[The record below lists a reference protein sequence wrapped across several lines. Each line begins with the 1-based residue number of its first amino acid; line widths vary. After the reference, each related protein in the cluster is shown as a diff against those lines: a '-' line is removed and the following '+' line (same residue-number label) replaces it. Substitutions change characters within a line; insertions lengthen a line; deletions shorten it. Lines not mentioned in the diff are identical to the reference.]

1 MYIDL
6 ATINMAPGQGAGK
19 PEMSFSVSPSTSDVV
34 VAPDEG
40 YVFSGGVVEAVT
52 SAIDANIRPENITE
66 GVSILGVSG
75 TAVVPSGDLNGA
87 LYVAPGTSG
96 HTYGFNVKKYAHF
109 NLTVD
114 GPRISNL
121 NIVPSTVSQSIS
133 AAEGYCYVSGT
144 VAAVTSAIDANI
156 YPGNIRSGVSIL
168 GVEGTYGGGGIEPVG
183 TLSITSNGVY
193 NVEVYASVDVSVAG
207 GSPYK
212 YLTGEITGLSS
223 LGWDAQSIAYAND
236 NIDFY
241 STDASC
247 YAVNQ
252 DDIDIAQNLY
262 EYNITGNTE
271 VRYAPMFT
279 AERTNWGTEFQNCT
293 NLITIPLYDTSNIEY
308 FGPAAHSGYSGCFAG
323 CSNLKTIPALD
334 TSNATDMYC
343 MFVNCSSLETV
354 PLMDTSNVTNFAGM
368 FRGCKSLKS
377 VPKFDFSSAETLLN
391 MFYKCTSLKTV
402 PQFDF
407 TNSNITNINNLFTGC
422 ESLEYVPALDT
433 SNITGMAYVFSW
445 VIESTRNADTTTA
458 PTSVNAATNY
468 GLIHKLDNLK
478 RVDGW
483 DFSALT
489 VAPTN
494 FFGAYNATATVITP
508 KSLPNLTHFIVNG
521 KIDFDWNTTGQGF
534 WMLTNLDFDS
544 IKSIL
549 QAMLRADLG
558 HSMLFRTTITD
569 DALGTLQ
576 SLYDDCVD
584 MGWTISG
591 LVINAVE

>member
-19 PEMSFSVSPSTSDVV
+19 PEMSFSVTPSTSDVV
-34 VAPDEG
+34 VTPDEG

-66 GVSILGVSG
+66 GVEILGVSG
-75 TAVVPSGDLNGA
+75 TAVVPSGKIGA
-87 LYVAPGTSG
+87 DFYVAPGTSG
-96 HTYGFNVKKYAHF
+96 YSYGYNVRDYEWF
-109 NLTVD
+109 TVTVS

-156 YPGNIRSGVSIL
+156 HPANIRSGVSIL
-168 GVEGTYGGGGIEPVG
+168 GVTGTYGEGGGIIPSG

-193 NVEVYASVDVSVAG
+193 NVEVYASVDVSMES
-207 GSPYK
+207 SPYK
-212 YLTGEITGLSS
+212 YLTGDITGLSS
-223 LGWDAQSIAYAND
+223 LGWDAQSIGYAND

-247 YAVNQ
+247 YAVTQ
-252 DDIDIAQNLY
+252 DDIDMAQSLDEN
-262 EYNITGNTE
+262 NITGNTE

-279 AERTNWGTEFQNCT
+279 AEKTDWGQEFQGCT
-293 NLITIPLYDTSNIEY
+293 NLITIPKYNTSGVQY
-308 FGPAAHSGYSGCFAG
+308 FGPVSHSGYNGCFAG
-323 CSNLKTIPALD
+323 CSNLKTIPAID
-334 TSNATDMYC
+334 TSAALDMYC
-343 MFVNCSSLETV
+343 MFVNCTSLETV

-368 FRGCKSLKS
+368 FRGCRSLKS
-377 VPKFDFSSAETLLN
+377 VPKFDLSSANVLFN
-391 MFYKCTSLKTV
+391 MFYKCTSLKTL

-407 TNSNITNINNLFTGC
+407 TNSNIININNLFVGC

-433 SNITGMAYVFSW
+433 SNITNMNYVFSW
-445 VIESTRNADTTTA
+445 VIESTRNSDVTTA
-458 PTSVNAATNY
+458 PTSANSATNF

-489 VAPTN
+489 SAPTH
-494 FFGAYNATATVITP
+494 FFGQYSSISAVITP

-534 WMLTNLDFDS
+534 WMLPNLDFDS

-549 QAMLRADLG
+549 QAMLRADFG

-591 LVINAVE
+591 LTINAA

>member
-1 MYIDL
+1 MVIDL
-6 ATINMAPGQGAGK
+6 ATINMAPGQGGGK

-52 SAIDANIRPENITE
+52 AAIDANIKPENIIE
-66 GVSILGVSG
+66 SVSILGVSG
-75 TAVVPSGDLNGA
+75 TAVVPSGSGVA
-87 LYVAPGTSG
+87 EFYVAPGTTG
-96 HTYGFNVKKYAHF
+96 DTYEYNVK
-109 NLTVD
+109 NLEYFSVTLS
-114 GPRISNL
+114 GPRTSNL

-133 AAEGYCYVSGT
+133 ADIGYCYVSGT
-144 VAAVTSAIDANI
+144 VEAVTSAIDANI
-156 YPGNIRSGVSIL
+156 HPANIRSGVSIL
-168 GVEGTYGGGGIEPVG
+168 GVTGTYGEGGGIIPSG

-193 NVEVYASVDVSVAG
+193 NVEVYASVDVSMAS
-207 GSPYK
+207 SPYK
-212 YLTGEITGLSS
+212 YLTGDITGLSS
-223 LGWDAQSIAYAND
+223 LGWDAESIGYAND

-252 DDIDIAQNLY
+252 DDIDVAQNLD
-262 EYNITGNTE
+262 ENNITGNKK

-279 AERTNWGTEFQNCT
+279 PDKLDWGQEFQGCT
-293 NLITIPLYDTSNIEY
+293 NLITIPKYNTSGVQY
-308 FGPAAHSGYSGCFAG
+308 FGPSSHSGYNGCFAG
-323 CSNLKTIPALD
+323 CSNLKTIPAID
-334 TSNATDMYC
+334 TSAATDMYC

-354 PLMDTSNVTNFAGM
+354 PLLDTSNVVNFAGM

-377 VPKFDFSSAETLLN
+377 VPKFDFSSTHTLMN

-402 PQFDF
+402 PQFDL
-407 TNSNITNINNLFTGC
+407 SNVTDIQNLFIGC

-433 SNITGMAYVFSW
+433 SNVTRMNQVFSW
-445 VIESTRNADTTTA
+445 VIESTKNQDVTSA
-458 PTSVNAATNY
+458 PQVQASAANY

-483 DFSALT
+483 DFSGLA
-489 VAPTN
+489 VAPNN
-494 FFGAYNATATVITP
+494 FFGAYSANAAVITP

-534 WMLTNLDFDS
+534 WMLPNLDFDS

-549 QAMLRADLG
+549 QAMLRADTG

-576 SLYDDCVD
+576 SLYDDCVNF
-584 MGWTISG
+584 GWTITG
-591 LVINAVE
+591 LTINAAE